1 MSQPTKAKYFPTLA
15 FCVIIGIA
23 ATLPRPVPAESSR
36 RSAIVEAIAK
46 AKPAIVSLRTLR
58 VIPARFDNVE
68 SGRVRG
74 LGTGV
79 IFDPRGYVVTNY
91 HVVEDVNEIEA
102 RTADGKRF
110 SASTVAIDKRAD
122 LAILK
127 IDTDRRFKYLSLDG
141 AGGPIL
147 GETVVAIGNPY
158 GLEDSVTI
166 GIISAVD
173 RELKLPN
180 GEMFSGLI
188 QTDASIN
195 PGNSGGPLLTVE
207 GDLLAINVAIRSN
220 AQGIAFAI
228 PAGRVHEILTEMM
241 RGARSVRHQGI
252 QVEDNAI
259 VQAVAVENARP
270 GVFRVRAIEPG
281 SPAEQAGVQP
291 GDEVLEIDGQPVQLR
306 FDLDRVFW
314 DRKAGERLPIVIRRE
329 GQKQP
334 FELVVGGAPSDEDL
348 VWRQLGIQVRPV
360 MEPVRRVQPKW
371 EGGLFIARVR
381 TDSPADRAG
390 FKPGDILCGLDGNM
404 MLQPS
409 HVRYVLKLSDLA
421 ERQPVR
427 YHLIRESRIVE
438 GRIHLPQSP

>member
-1 MSQPTKAKYFPTLA
+1 MFQKALSKWIKTFVFL
-15 FCVIIGIA
+15 GIVGSA
-23 ATLPRPVPAESSR
+23 LGSASAVEVTR
-36 RSAIVEAIAK
+36 RSAIVEAVAK

-79 IFDPRGYVVTNY
+79 LFDPRGYVVTNY
-91 HVVEDVNEIEA
+91 HVVEDVNQIEA
-102 RTADGKRF
+102 RTATGERF

-127 IDTDRRFKYLSLDG
+127 IDADRRFAYLSMDG

-147 GETVVAIGNPY
+147 GETVIAIGNPY

-166 GIISAVD
+166 GIVSAVD

-180 GEMFSGLI
+180 GEVFSGLI

-195 PGNSGGPLLTVE
+195 PGNSGGPLLSVG

-228 PAGRVHEILTEMM
+228 PATRVHEILTEMM
-241 RGARSVRHQGI
+241 RGARSMRHQGI

-259 VQAVAVENARP
+259 VQAAAVENERP
-270 GVFRVRAIEPG
+270 SLLRVRAVEPG
-281 SPAEQAGVQP
+281 SPAEQAGVLP
-291 GDEVLEIDGQPVQLR
+291 GDEILDIDGQHVLLR
-306 FDLDRVFW
+306 FDLDRLFW
-314 DRKAGERLPIVIRRE
+314 DRKTGERLSIVIRRQGRE
-329 GQKQP
+329 QP
-334 FELVVGGAPSDEDL
+334 IELVVGGATSDDDL
-348 VWRQLGIQVRPV
+348 VWQQLGIQVRAIV
-360 MEPVRRVQPKW
+360 EPVRRVQPKW
-371 EGGLFIARVR
+371 DGGLFITRVR
-381 TDSPADRAG
+381 AQSPADLAG

-409 HVRYVLKLSDLA
+409 HVRYVLKLTDLA

-438 GRIHLPQSP
+438 GRIRLPDGP